1 MSVPRIKNYQFSTLG
16 AKHFFQYVMNV
27 TAWTTATFVVKVVK
41 KIKYQKVTRPRLL
54 KDKHDKDIATTLT
67 EYRSCWVFWII
78 FLYKERMIPD
88 V

>member
-1 MSVPRIKNYQFSTLG
+1 
-16 AKHFFQYVMNV
+16 MNV